1 MKKTTTKNTNSKKES
16 KEVNLQVQ
24 EYKDTINLVPV
35 ELNLKEEFVNLINSS
50 FAESLKALSK
60 YDFVSELTI
69 TDEDDVETM
78 KKAREARL
86 GMVKLRTSTE
96 EIKKYLKEESLQ
108 YAKGVQSAF
117 NTFDEECRKKEEHC
131 KGIENYKQIQ
141 EDIRKEAKKEE
152 RLKLIDPYIE
162 FFPMSVDLK
171 EMSDAEFSIFLNG
184 LKLQL
189 NEKIENERKENERKI
204 IEELER
210 QRILAEYAKS
220 KEENEKLKRENQ
232 ELKVL
237 QVNPTSPIVPV
248 APIAPA
254 TNLADTDAK
263 KFEVFRNKLLEVK
276 NFLPTNLKEKA
287 NVEKLNSVRGLLNE
301 VYQLIKDI

>member
-60 YDFVSELTI
+60 YDFVYNLTI

-78 KKAREARL
+78 KVAREARI
-86 GMVKLRTSTE
+86 GIMKTRTGGE
-96 EIKKYLKEESLQ
+96 RIKDHLKKESLQ

-117 NTFDEECRKKEEHC
+117 NSFDDWCRKGEEHC

-141 EDIRKEAKKEE
+141 EDKRKEAKKEE

>member
-50 FAESLKALSK
+50 FSESFKALSK

-78 KKAREARL
+78 KKARDARL
-86 GMVKLRTSTE
+86 SVMKLRTNGE
-96 EIKKYLKEESLQ
+96 KIKKYLKEESLQ
-108 YAKGVQSAF
+108 YAKGVQSVF

-131 KGIENYKQIQ
+131 EGIENYKQIQ
-141 EDIRKEAKKEE
+141 EDKRKEAKKEE

-189 NEKIENERKENERKI
+189 NEKIENERKENERKVV
-204 IEELER
+204 EELER

-220 KEENEKLKRENQ
+220 KEENERLKMRNQ
-232 ELKVL
+232 ELEAQKA
-237 QVNPTSPIVPV
+237 NPV
-248 APIAPA
+248 APIIPVVPA
-254 TNLADTDAK
+254 INLADTDAK

-287 NVEKLNSVRGLLNE
+287 NIEKLNSVRGLLNE